1 VLVLTAT
8 AESGTVRSPFEGAT
22 SLSLLGSVLVDDADA
37 FLLGL
42 SMDTH
47 HAGLGTR
54 DHLVGTDLPVIA
66 AVLLGLAVRGAALGV
81 RDTLPGLNGSFL
93 HGLLDN
99 SLRFL
104 DNDDGFLALG
114 NTADVLGATIRLHGS
129 GAVSTERL
137 SHAFSLGA
145 DGGLNGLGNEF
156 LANHLTTSARASSG
170 LSLLFRRHNHF
181 ASLLWRDLSSTA
193 QFLARLRVFLAGHLV
208 SVSNG
213 PYLSRASATASDLS
227 NTAF

>member
-1 VLVLTAT
+1 MLVLTAT
-8 AESGTVRSPFEGAT
+8 AESGTMRSPFEGAT
-22 SLSLLGSVLVDDADA
+22 SLSLLGSVLVDDAGA

-81 RDTLPGLNGSFL
+81 RDTLPGLNGRL
-93 HGLLDN
+93 LYGLLDN
-99 SLRFL
+99 Y
-104 DNDDGFLALG
+104 DGFLALG

-181 ASLLWRDLSSTA
+181 ASLLWRDLSSSA

-213 PYLSRASATASDLS
+213 PYLSRASAAASDLS

>member
-1 VLVLTAT
+1 MLVLTAT
-8 AESGTVRSPFEGAT
+8 AESGTMRSPFEGAT

-81 RDTLPGLNGSFL
+81 RDTLPGLNGRFL
-93 HGLLDN
+93 HGL
-99 SLRFL
+99 L

-181 ASLLWRDLSSTA
+181 ASLLWRDLSSSA
-193 QFLARLRVFLAGHLV
+193 QFLARLRVFLTGHLV

-213 PYLSRASATASDLS
+213 PYLSRASAAASDLS

>member
-8 AESGTVRSPFEGAT
+8 AESGTMRSPFEGAT
-22 SLSLLGSVLVDDADA
+22 SLSLLGSVLVDDAGA

-81 RDTLPGLNGSFL
+81 RDTLPGLNGRL
-93 HGLLDN
+93 LYGLLDN
-99 SLRFL
+99 Y
-104 DNDDGFLALG
+104 DGFLALG

-181 ASLLWRDLSSTA
+181 ASLLWRDLSSSA

-213 PYLSRASATASDLS
+213 PYLSRASAAASDLS

>member
-1 VLVLTAT
+1 MLVLTAT

-54 DHLVGTDLPVIA
+54 DHLVGTDLPIIA

-81 RDTLPGLNGSFL
+81 RDTLPGLNGRL
-93 HGLLDN
+93 LYGLLDN
-99 SLRFL
+99 Y
-104 DNDDGFLALG
+104 DGFLALG

-181 ASLLWRDLSSTA
+181 ASLLWRDLSSSA

>member
-1 VLVLTAT
+1 MLVLTAT

-81 RDTLPGLNGSFL
+81 RDTLPGLNGRL
-93 HGLLDN
+93 LYGLLDN
-99 SLRFL
+99 Y
-104 DNDDGFLALG
+104 DGFLALG

-181 ASLLWRDLSSTA
+181 ASLLWRDLSSSA
-193 QFLARLRVFLAGHLV
+193 QFLARLRVFLTGHLV

-213 PYLSRASATASDLS
+213 PYLSRASAAASDLS

>member
-8 AESGTVRSPFEGAT
+8 AESGTMRSPFEGAT
-22 SLSLLGSVLVDDADA
+22 SLSLLGSVLVDDAGA

-54 DHLVGTDLPVIA
+54 DHLVGTDLPIIA

-81 RDTLPGLNGSFL
+81 RDTLPGLNGRL
-93 HGLLDN
+93 LYGLLDN
-99 SLRFL
+99 Y
-104 DNDDGFLALG
+104 DGFLALG

-181 ASLLWRDLSSTA
+181 ASLLWRDLSSSA
-193 QFLARLRVFLAGHLV
+193 QFLARLRVFLTGHLV

-213 PYLSRASATASDLS
+213 PYLSRASAAASDLS

>member
-1 VLVLTAT
+1 MLVLTAT
-8 AESGTVRSPFEGAT
+8 AESGTMRSPFEGAT
-22 SLSLLGSVLVDDADA
+22 SLSLLGSVLVDDAGA

-54 DHLVGTDLPVIA
+54 DHLVGTDLPIIA

-81 RDTLPGLNGSFL
+81 RDTLPGLNGRL
-93 HGLLDN
+93 LYGLLDN
-99 SLRFL
+99 Y
-104 DNDDGFLALG
+104 DGFLALG

-181 ASLLWRDLSSTA
+181 ASLLWRDLSSSA

>member
-1 VLVLTAT
+1 MLVLTAT
-8 AESGTVRSPFEGAT
+8 AESGTMRSPFEGAT
-22 SLSLLGSVLVDDADA
+22 SLSLLGSVLVDDAGA

-54 DHLVGTDLPVIA
+54 DHLVGTDLPIIA

-81 RDTLPGLNGSFL
+81 RDTLPGLNGRL
-93 HGLLDN
+93 LYGLLDN
-99 SLRFL
+99 Y
-104 DNDDGFLALG
+104 DGFLALG

-181 ASLLWRDLSSTA
+181 ASLLWRDLSSSA
-193 QFLARLRVFLAGHLV
+193 QFLARLRVFLTGHLV

-213 PYLSRASATASDLS
+213 PYLSRASAAASDLS

>member
-22 SLSLLGSVLVDDADA
+22 SLSLLGSVLVDDAGA

-54 DHLVGTDLPVIA
+54 DHLVGTDLPIIA

-81 RDTLPGLNGSFL
+81 RDTLPGLNGRL
-93 HGLLDN
+93 LYGLLDN
-99 SLRFL
+99 Y
-104 DNDDGFLALG
+104 DGFLALG
-114 NTADVLGATIRLHGS
+114 NTADVLGATVRLHGS

-181 ASLLWRDLSSTA
+181 ASLLWRDLSSSA

>member
-1 VLVLTAT
+1 MLVLTAT

-81 RDTLPGLNGSFL
+81 RDTLPGLNGRFL
-93 HGLLDN
+93 HGL
-99 SLRFL
+99 L

-114 NTADVLGATIRLHGS
+114 NTTDVLRATIRLHGS

-181 ASLLWRDLSSTA
+181 ASLLWRDLSSSA

>member
-22 SLSLLGSVLVDDADA
+22 SLSLLGSVLVDDAGA

-54 DHLVGTDLPVIA
+54 DHLVGTDLPIIA

-81 RDTLPGLNGSFL
+81 RDTLPGLNGRL
-93 HGLLDN
+93 LYGLLDN
-99 SLRFL
+99 Y
-104 DNDDGFLALG
+104 DGFLALG

-181 ASLLWRDLSSTA
+181 ASLLWRDLSSSA

>member
-22 SLSLLGSVLVDDADA
+22 SLSLLGSVLVDDAGA

-54 DHLVGTDLPVIA
+54 DHLVGTDLPIIA

-81 RDTLPGLNGSFL
+81 RDTLPGLNGRL
-93 HGLLDN
+93 LYGLLDN
-99 SLRFL
+99 Y
-104 DNDDGFLALG
+104 DGFLALG

-181 ASLLWRDLSSTA
+181 ASLLWRDLSSSA
-193 QFLARLRVFLAGHLV
+193 QFLARLRVFLTGHLV

-213 PYLSRASATASDLS
+213 PYLSRASAAASDLS

>member
-8 AESGTVRSPFEGAT
+8 AESGTMRSPFEGAT
-22 SLSLLGSVLVDDADA
+22 SLSLLGSVLVDDAGA

-54 DHLVGTDLPVIA
+54 DHLVGTDLPIIA

-81 RDTLPGLNGSFL
+81 RDTLPGLNGRL
-93 HGLLDN
+93 LYGLLDN
-99 SLRFL
+99 Y
-104 DNDDGFLALG
+104 DGFLALG

-181 ASLLWRDLSSTA
+181 ASLLWRDLSSSA

>member
-1 VLVLTAT
+1 MLVLTAT
-8 AESGTVRSPFEGAT
+8 AESGTMRSPFEGAT
-22 SLSLLGSVLVDDADA
+22 SLSLLGSVLVDDAGA

-81 RDTLPGLNGSFL
+81 RDTLPGLNGRL
-93 HGLLDN
+93 LYGLLDN
-99 SLRFL
+99 Y
-104 DNDDGFLALG
+104 DGFLALG
-114 NTADVLGATIRLHGS
+114 NTADVLGATVRLHGS

-181 ASLLWRDLSSTA
+181 ASLLWRDLSSSA
-193 QFLARLRVFLAGHLV
+193 QFLARLRVFLTGHLV

-213 PYLSRASATASDLS
+213 PYLSRASAAASDLS